1 MPELKSCDRTMTN
14 ELVDEGEILFRQIHP
29 EFMDNGEPTSQGFGP
44 TAKDEGKL
52 SVDRSAIT
60 DPKSSYELYIKSGL
74 RSAGVYGITVGE
86 CRAES
91 LTCHPEPAEKID
103 QRPENPAHSFVDF
116 RRFSVS
122 QQKNKAKRL
131 KRAAIARGK
140 LHPPLA
146 T

>member
-60 DPKSSYELYIKSGL
+60 DPKSSYRVIY
-74 RSAGVYGITVGE
+74 
-86 CRAES
+86 
-91 LTCHPEPAEKID
+91 
-103 QRPENPAHSFVDF
+103 
-116 RRFSVS
+116 
-122 QQKNKAKRL
+122 
-131 KRAAIARGK
+131 
-140 LHPPLA
+140 
-146 T
+146 